1 MKTRILTTTILAT
14 LALSS
19 TVAYAAEF
27 ETIKNP
33 TAGFSID
40 LPKGWRSVPVPT
52 GLIAS
57 ATERDD
63 LGRPEASLN
72 VSKPDLGGKS
82 FAAVREEERA
92 RAERISKQGD
102 LLTLIELEHAAGPA
116 FRLTRRM
123 TTRNGLVQVVHAVYV
138 EAGSTIWL
146 LNWIVPPSDAPDRL
160 DELFLMVTASFRV
173 E

>member
-14 LALSS
+14 LALTS

-33 TAGFSID
+33 TAGLSID
-40 LPKGWRSVPVPT
+40 LPTGWRSVPLPT

-57 ATERDD
+57 AAERDD
-63 LGRPEASLN
+63 LGRPE
-72 VSKPDLGGKS
+72 VSFNIGQPDLGGKS
-82 FAAVREEERA
+82 FAALREEQRA
-92 RAERISKQGD
+92 GAERRSKQGD

-116 FRLTRRM
+116 FRLTRR
-123 TTRNGLVQVVHAVYV
+123 TTTSDGLVQVVHAVYV
-138 EAGSTIWL
+138 AAGSTIWL
-146 LNWIVPPSDAPDRL
+146 LNWIVPPSNAPDRL